1 MKKVGCIDMEN
12 RKWKIFL
19 VEDDKVIAEE
29 IERHLKFWNYEIKI
43 AEDFQ
48 NIFDDF
54 KNFHPDLV
62 LMDVSLPFYN
72 GYHWCKIIRKS
83 SKVPI
88 LFISAADE
96 NLNLIMAMDL
106 GADDYLTK
114 PFELELLQI
123 KIRALLRR
131 AYEYVET
138 KNIIY
143 KDIRLNCDSMIISR
157 ENEERELTKNEF
169 KILEI
174 LLERPGKVV
183 NRDEIIDKIWQTDS
197 YIDDNTLT
205 VNVMRLRKKLEEINI
220 FDLIKTKKGVGYY
233 VPAAN

>member
-1 MKKVGCIDMEN
+1 MEN

-29 IERHLKFWNYEIKI
+29 IERHLNFWNYEIKI

-72 GYHWCKIIRKS
+72 GYHWCKIIRKN

-131 AYEYVET
+131 AYEYIET
-138 KNIIY
+138 RNIFY
-143 KDIRLNCDSMIISR
+143 KDIRLDCDNMIISR
-157 ENEERELTKNEF
+157 ENKEIELTKNEF

-174 LLERPGKVV
+174 LLEKPGKVV

-205 VNVMRLRKKLEEINI
+205 VNVMRLRKKLEDINI
-220 FDLIKTKKGVGYY
+220 FELIKTKKGVGYY
-233 VPAAN
+233 VSPAN

>member
-1 MKKVGCIDMEN
+1 MEN
-12 RKWKIFL
+12 KKWKIFL

-29 IERHLKFWNYEIKI
+29 IERHLNFWNYEIKI

-54 KNFHPDLV
+54 KSFHPDLV

-72 GYHWCKIIRKS
+72 GYHWCKIIRKN

-138 KNIIY
+138 RNIFY
-143 KDIRLNCDSMIISR
+143 KDIRLDCDKMIISR
-157 ENEERELTKNEF
+157 DNKEIELTKNEF

-174 LLERPGKVV
+174 LLEKPGKVV

-220 FDLIKTKKGVGYY
+220 FELIKTKKGVGYY
-233 VPAAN
+233 VPPAN

>member
-1 MKKVGCIDMEN
+1 MEN
-12 RKWKIFL
+12 KKWKIFL

-54 KNFHPDLV
+54 KSFHPDLV

-72 GYHWCKIIRKS
+72 GYHWCKIIRKN

-131 AYEYVET
+131 AYEYIET
-138 KNIIY
+138 RNIFY
-143 KDIRLNCDSMIISR
+143 KDIRLDCDKMIISR
-157 ENEERELTKNEF
+157 ENKERELTKNEF

-174 LLERPGKVV
+174 LLEKPGKVV

-220 FDLIKTKKGVGYY
+220 FELIKTKKGVGYY
-233 VPAAN
+233 VPPVI

>member
-1 MKKVGCIDMEN
+1 MEN
-12 RKWKIFL
+12 KKWKIFW

-29 IERHLKFWNYEIKI
+29 IERHLNFWNYEIKI

-54 KNFHPDLV
+54 KSFHPDLV
-62 LMDVSLPFYN
+62 LMDVTLPFYN
-72 GYHWCKIIRKS
+72 GYHWCKIIRKN

-131 AYEYVET
+131 AYEYIET
-138 KNIIY
+138 RNIFY
-143 KDIRLNCDSMIISR
+143 KDISLDCDKMIISR
-157 ENEERELTKNEF
+157 ENKEIELTKNEF

-174 LLERPGKVV
+174 LLEKPGKVV
-183 NRDEIIDKIWQTDS
+183 NRDEIIDKIWQSDS

-205 VNVMRLRKKLEEINI
+205 VNIMRLRKKLEDINI

-233 VPAAN
+233 VPPTN

>member
-1 MKKVGCIDMEN
+1 MKKK
-12 RKWKIFL
+12 KWKIFL

-29 IERHLKFWNYEIKI
+29 IERHLDFWNYEIKI

-62 LMDVSLPFYN
+62 LMDVTLPFYN
-72 GYHWCKIIRKS
+72 GYHWCKIIRKN

-114 PFELELLQI
+114 PFELDLLQI

-131 AYEYVET
+131 AYEYIET
-138 KNIIY
+138 RNILY
-143 KDIRLNCDSMIISR
+143 KDISLDCDKMIISR
-157 ENEERELTKNEF
+157 ENKEIELTKNEF

-174 LLERPGKVV
+174 LLEKPGKVV

-205 VNVMRLRKKLEEINI
+205 VNVMRLRKKLEDINI

-233 VPAAN
+233 VPPTN

>member
-1 MKKVGCIDMEN
+1 MESK
-12 RKWKIFL
+12 KWKIFL

-54 KNFHPDLV
+54 KSFHPDLV

-72 GYHWCKIIRKS
+72 GYHWCKIIRKN

-138 KNIIY
+138 RNIFY
-143 KDIRLNCDSMIISR
+143 KDISLDCDKMIISR
-157 ENEERELTKNEF
+157 DNKEIELTKNEF

-174 LLERPGKVV
+174 LLGKPGKVV

-205 VNVMRLRKKLEEINI
+205 VNVMRLRKKLEDINI
-220 FDLIKTKKGVGYY
+220 FELIKTKKGVGYY

>member
-1 MKKVGCIDMEN
+1 MEN
-12 RKWKIFL
+12 KKWKIFL

-29 IERHLKFWNYEIKI
+29 IKRHLKFWNYEIKI

-54 KNFHPDLV
+54 KSFHPDLV
-62 LMDVSLPFYN
+62 LMDVSLPYYN
-72 GYHWCKIIRKS
+72 GYHWCKIIRKN

-138 KNIIY
+138 RNIFY
-143 KDIRLNCDSMIISR
+143 KDIRLDCDKMIISR
-157 ENEERELTKNEF
+157 DNKEIELTKNEF

-174 LLERPGKVV
+174 LLGKPGKVV

-205 VNVMRLRKKLEEINI
+205 VNVMRLRKKLEDINI
-220 FDLIKTKKGVGYY
+220 FELIKTKKGVGYY
-233 VPAAN
+233 VPPVI

>member
-1 MKKVGCIDMEN
+1 MESK
-12 RKWKIFL
+12 KWKIFL

-48 NIFDDF
+48 NIFDEF
-54 KNFHPDLV
+54 KSFHPDLV
-62 LMDVSLPFYN
+62 LMDVTLPFYN
-72 GYHWCKIIRKS
+72 GYHWCKIIRKN

-131 AYEYVET
+131 AYEYIDT
-138 KNIIY
+138 RNISY
-143 KDIRLNCDSMIISR
+143 KDISLDCDKMIISR
-157 ENEERELTKNEF
+157 ENKEIELTKNEF

-174 LLERPGKVV
+174 LLEKPGKVV
-183 NRDEIIDKIWQTDS
+183 NRDEIIDKIWQSDS

-205 VNVMRLRKKLEEINI
+205 VNIMRLRKKLEDINI

-233 VPAAN
+233 VPPTN

>member
-1 MKKVGCIDMEN
+1 MEN
-12 RKWKIFL
+12 KKWKIFL

-29 IERHLKFWNYEIKI
+29 IERHLNFWNYEIKI

-72 GYHWCKIIRKS
+72 GYHWCKIIRKN

-131 AYEYVET
+131 AYEYIET
-138 KNIIY
+138 RNISYKNISL
-143 KDIRLNCDSMIISR
+143 DCDKMIISR
-157 ENEERELTKNEF
+157 ENKEIELTKNEF

-174 LLERPGKVV
+174 LLEKPGKVV

-205 VNVMRLRKKLEEINI
+205 VNVMRLRKKLEDINI
-220 FDLIKTKKGVGYY
+220 FELIKTKKGVGYH
-233 VPAAN
+233 VPAAI

>member
-1 MKKVGCIDMEN
+1 MEKK
-12 RKWKIFL
+12 KWKIFL

-29 IERHLKFWNYEIKI
+29 IKRHLEFWNYEIKI

-48 NIFDDF
+48 NIFDEF

-62 LMDVSLPFYN
+62 LMDVTLPFYN
-72 GYHWCKIIRKS
+72 GYHWCKIIRKN

-114 PFELELLQI
+114 PFELDLLQI
-123 KIRALLRR
+123 KIRTLLRR
-131 AYEYVET
+131 AYEYIET
-138 KNIIY
+138 RNILY
-143 KDIRLNCDSMIISR
+143 KDISLDCDKMIISR
-157 ENEERELTKNEF
+157 ENKEIELTKNEF

-174 LLERPGKVV
+174 LLEKPGKVV
-183 NRDEIIDKIWQTDS
+183 NRDEIIDKIWQSDS

-205 VNVMRLRKKLEEINI
+205 VNVMRLRKKLEDINI

-233 VPAAN
+233 VPPTN

>member
-1 MKKVGCIDMEN
+1 MEN
-12 RKWKIFL
+12 KKWKIFL

-29 IERHLKFWNYEIKI
+29 IERHLNFWNYEIKI

-72 GYHWCKIIRKS
+72 GYHWCKIIRKN

-138 KNIIY
+138 RNIFY
-143 KDIRLNCDSMIISR
+143 NDIRLDCDNMIISR
-157 ENEERELTKNEF
+157 ENKEIELTKNEF

-174 LLERPGKVV
+174 LLEKPGKIV

-220 FDLIKTKKGVGYY
+220 FELIKTKKGVGYY
-233 VPAAN
+233 VPPVN

>member
-1 MKKVGCIDMEN
+1 MEN
-12 RKWKIFL
+12 KKWKIFL

-29 IERHLKFWNYEIKI
+29 IKRHLNFWNYEIKI

-72 GYHWCKIIRKS
+72 GYHWCKIIRKN

-106 GADDYLTK
+106 GADNYLTK

-131 AYEYVET
+131 AYEYIET
-138 KNIIY
+138 RNIFY
-143 KDIRLNCDSMIISR
+143 KDIRLDCDKMIIAR
-157 ENEERELTKNEF
+157 ENKEIELTKNEF

-174 LLERPGKVV
+174 LLEKPGKVV

-205 VNVMRLRKKLEEINI
+205 VNVMRLRKKLEDINI
-220 FDLIKTKKGVGYY
+220 FELIKTKKGVGYY
-233 VPAAN
+233 VSPAN

>member
-1 MKKVGCIDMEN
+1 MEN
-12 RKWKIFL
+12 KKWKIFL
-19 VEDDKVIAEE
+19 VEDDKVISEE
-29 IERHLKFWNYEIKI
+29 IKRHLNFWNYEIKI

-54 KNFHPDLV
+54 KNFRPDLV

-72 GYHWCKIIRKS
+72 GYHWCKIIRKN

-131 AYEYVET
+131 AYEYIET
-138 KNIIY
+138 KNIFY

-157 ENEERELTKNEF
+157 ENKEIELTKNEF

-174 LLERPGKVV
+174 LLEKPGKVV

-205 VNVMRLRKKLEEINI
+205 VNVMRLRKKLEDINI
-220 FDLIKTKKGVGYY
+220 FELIKTKKGVGYY
-233 VPAAN
+233 VPLVI

>member
-1 MKKVGCIDMEN
+1 MEN
-12 RKWKIFL
+12 KKWKIFL

-48 NIFDDF
+48 NVFDDF

-72 GYHWCKIIRKS
+72 GYHWCKIIRKN

-131 AYEYVET
+131 AYEYIET
-138 KNIIY
+138 KNIFY
-143 KDIRLNCDSMIISR
+143 KDIRLNCDNMIISR
-157 ENEERELTKNEF
+157 ENKEIELTKNEF

-174 LLERPGKVV
+174 LLEKPGKVV
-183 NRDEIIDKIWQTDS
+183 NRDEIIDKIWKTGS

-205 VNVMRLRKKLEEINI
+205 VNVMRLRKKLEDINI
-220 FDLIKTKKGVGYY
+220 FELIKTKKGVGYY
-233 VPAAN
+233 VSAAN

>member
-1 MKKVGCIDMEN
+1 MESK
-12 RKWKIFL
+12 KWKIFL

-72 GYHWCKIIRKS
+72 GYHWCKIIRKN

-138 KNIIY
+138 RNIFY
-143 KDIRLNCDSMIISR
+143 KDISLDCDKMIISR
-157 ENEERELTKNEF
+157 ENKEIELTKNEF

-174 LLERPGKVV
+174 LLEKPGKVV

-220 FDLIKTKKGVGYY
+220 FELIKTKKGVGYY
-233 VPAAN
+233 VSPAN

>member
-1 MKKVGCIDMEN
+1 MEN

-29 IERHLKFWNYEIKI
+29 IERYLKFWNYEIKI

-72 GYHWCKIIRKS
+72 GYHWCKIIRES

-143 KDIRLNCDSMIISR
+143 KDIRLNCDNMIISR

-174 LLERPGKVV
+174 LMERPGKVV

>member
-1 MKKVGCIDMEN
+1 MEN
-12 RKWKIFL
+12 KKWKIFL

-29 IERHLKFWNYEIKI
+29 IERHLNFWNYEIKI

-54 KNFHPDLV
+54 KSFHPDLV
-62 LMDVSLPFYN
+62 LMDVTLPFYN
-72 GYHWCKIIRKS
+72 GYHWCKIIRKN

-96 NLNLIMAMDL
+96 NLNLIMAMDF

-131 AYEYVET
+131 AYEYIET
-138 KNIIY
+138 RNISYKNISL
-143 KDIRLNCDSMIISR
+143 DCDKMIISR
-157 ENEERELTKNEF
+157 ENKEIELTKNEF

-174 LLERPGKVV
+174 LLEKPGKVV
-183 NRDEIIDKIWQTDS
+183 NRDEIIDKIWQSDS

-205 VNVMRLRKKLEEINI
+205 VNVMRLRKKLEDINI
-220 FDLIKTKKGVGYY
+220 FELIKTKKGVGYY
-233 VPAAN
+233 VPPTN

>member
-1 MKKVGCIDMEN
+1 MEN
-12 RKWKIFL
+12 KKWKIFL

-29 IERHLKFWNYEIKI
+29 IKRHLKFWNYEIKI

-54 KNFHPDLV
+54 KNFNPDLV

-72 GYHWCKIIRKS
+72 GYHWCKIIRKN

-131 AYEYVET
+131 AYEYIET
-138 KNIIY
+138 KNIFY
-143 KDIRLNCDSMIISR
+143 KDIRLNCDNMIISR
-157 ENEERELTKNEF
+157 ENKEIELTKNEF

-174 LLERPGKVV
+174 LLEKPGKVV

-220 FDLIKTKKGVGYY
+220 FELIKTKKGVGYY

>member
-1 MKKVGCIDMEN
+1 MEN
-12 RKWKIFL
+12 KKWKIFL

-29 IERHLKFWNYEIKI
+29 IERHLNFWNYEIKI

-48 NIFDDF
+48 NIFDEF
-54 KNFHPDLV
+54 KSFHPDLV
-62 LMDVSLPFYN
+62 LMDVTLPFYN
-72 GYHWCKIIRKS
+72 GYHWCKIIRKN

-131 AYEYVET
+131 AYEYIET
-138 KNIIY
+138 RNISY
-143 KDIRLNCDSMIISR
+143 KDISLDCDKMIISR
-157 ENEERELTKNEF
+157 ENKEIELTKNEF

-174 LLERPGKVV
+174 LLEKPGKVV
-183 NRDEIIDKIWQTDS
+183 NRDEIIDKIWQSDS

-205 VNVMRLRKKLEEINI
+205 VNIMRLRKKLEYINI

-233 VPAAN
+233 VPPTN

>member
-1 MKKVGCIDMEN
+1 MEN
-12 RKWKIFL
+12 KKWKIFL
-19 VEDDKVIAEE
+19 VEDGKVIAEE
-29 IERHLKFWNYEIKI
+29 IESYLKFWNYEIKI

-48 NIFDDF
+48 NVFDDF

-72 GYHWCKIIRKS
+72 GYHWCKIIRKN

-138 KNIIY
+138 KNIFY
-143 KDIRLNCDSMIISR
+143 KDIRLDCDSMIISR
-157 ENEERELTKNEF
+157 ENKERELTKNEF

-174 LLERPGKVV
+174 LLEKPGKVV

>member
-1 MKKVGCIDMEN
+1 MEN
-12 RKWKIFL
+12 KKWKIFL

-29 IERHLKFWNYEIKI
+29 IKRHLKFWNYEIKI

-72 GYHWCKIIRKS
+72 GYHWCKIIREN

-138 KNIIY
+138 KNIFY

-157 ENEERELTKNEF
+157 ENKEIELTKNEF

-174 LLERPGKVV
+174 LLEKPGKVV

-205 VNVMRLRKKLEEINI
+205 VNVMRLRKKLEDINI
-220 FDLIKTKKGVGYY
+220 FELIKTKKGVGYY
-233 VPAAN
+233 VPLVI

>member
-1 MKKVGCIDMEN
+1 MESK
-12 RKWKIFL
+12 KWKIFL

-54 KNFHPDLV
+54 KSFHPDLV

-72 GYHWCKIIRKS
+72 GYHWCKIIRKN

-131 AYEYVET
+131 AYEYIET
-138 KNIIY
+138 RNIFY
-143 KDIRLNCDSMIISR
+143 KDISLDCDKMIISR
-157 ENEERELTKNEF
+157 ENKEIELTKNEF

-174 LLERPGKVV
+174 LLEKPGKVV

-205 VNVMRLRKKLEEINI
+205 VNVMRLRKKLEDINI
-220 FDLIKTKKGVGYY
+220 FELIKTKKGVGYY

>member
-1 MKKVGCIDMEN
+1 MEN
-12 RKWKIFL
+12 KKWKIFL

-29 IERHLKFWNYEIKI
+29 IKRHLNFWNYEIKI

-72 GYHWCKIIRKS
+72 GYHWCKIIRKN

-131 AYEYVET
+131 AYEYIET
-138 KNIIY
+138 RNIFY
-143 KDIRLNCDSMIISR
+143 KDIRLDCDKMIIAR
-157 ENEERELTKNEF
+157 ENKEIELTKNEF

-174 LLERPGKVV
+174 LLEKPGKVV

-205 VNVMRLRKKLEEINI
+205 VNVMRLRKKLEDINI
-220 FDLIKTKKGVGYY
+220 FELIKTKKGVGYY
-233 VPAAN
+233 VSPAN

>member
-1 MKKVGCIDMEN
+1 MEKK
-12 RKWKIFL
+12 KWKIFL

-29 IERHLKFWNYEIKI
+29 IKRHLEFWNYEIKI

-48 NIFDDF
+48 NIFDEF

-62 LMDVSLPFYN
+62 LMDVTLPFYN
-72 GYHWCKIIRKS
+72 GYHWCKIIRKN

-114 PFELELLQI
+114 PFELDLLQI

-131 AYEYVET
+131 AYEYIET
-138 KNIIY
+138 RNILY
-143 KDIRLNCDSMIISR
+143 KDISLDCDKMIIPR
-157 ENEERELTKNEF
+157 ENKEIELTKNEP

-174 LLERPGKVV
+174 LLEKPGKVV
-183 NRDEIIDKIWQTDS
+183 NRDEIIDKIWQSDS

-205 VNVMRLRKKLEEINI
+205 VNVMRLRKKLEDINI

-233 VPAAN
+233 VPPTN

>member
-1 MKKVGCIDMEN
+1 MEN

-143 KDIRLNCDSMIISR
+143 KDIRLNCDNMIISR

>member
-1 MKKVGCIDMEN
+1 MEN
-12 RKWKIFL
+12 KKWKIFL

-54 KNFHPDLV
+54 KSFHPDLV
-62 LMDVSLPFYN
+62 LMDVTLPFYN
-72 GYHWCKIIRKS
+72 GYHWCKIIRKN

-131 AYEYVET
+131 AYEYIET
-138 KNIIY
+138 RSIFYKNISL
-143 KDIRLNCDSMIISR
+143 DCDKMIISR
-157 ENEERELTKNEF
+157 ENKEIELTKNEF

-174 LLERPGKVV
+174 LLEKPGKVV

-205 VNVMRLRKKLEEINI
+205 VNVMRLRKKLEDINI
-220 FDLIKTKKGVGYY
+220 FELIKTKKGVGYY
-233 VPAAN
+233 VPPTN

>member
-1 MKKVGCIDMEN
+1 MEKK
-12 RKWKIFL
+12 KWKIFL

-29 IERHLKFWNYEIKI
+29 IKRHLEFWNYEIKI

-48 NIFDDF
+48 NIFDEF

-62 LMDVSLPFYN
+62 LMDVTLPFYN
-72 GYHWCKIIRKS
+72 GYHWCKIIRKN

-114 PFELELLQI
+114 PFELDLLQI

-131 AYEYVET
+131 AYEYIET
-138 KNIIY
+138 RNILY
-143 KDIRLNCDSMIISR
+143 KDISLDCDKMIISR
-157 ENEERELTKNEF
+157 ENKEIELTKNEF

-174 LLERPGKVV
+174 LLEKPGKVV
-183 NRDEIIDKIWQTDS
+183 NRDEIIDKIWQSDS

-205 VNVMRLRKKLEEINI
+205 VNVMRLRKKLEDINI

-233 VPAAN
+233 VPSAN

>member
-1 MKKVGCIDMEN
+1 MEN

-233 VPAAN
+233 VQAAN

>member
-1 MKKVGCIDMEN
+1 MEN

-29 IERHLKFWNYEIKI
+29 IESYLKFWNYEIKI

-48 NIFDDF
+48 NIFNDF

-72 GYHWCKIIRKS
+72 GYHWCKIIRKN

-138 KNIIY
+138 KNIFY
-143 KDIRLNCDSMIISR
+143 KDIRLNCDNMIISR
-157 ENEERELTKNEF
+157 ENKERELTKNEF

-174 LLERPGKVV
+174 LLEKPGKVV

-220 FDLIKTKKGVGYY
+220 FELIKTKKGVGYY
-233 VPAAN
+233 VPPVI

>member
-1 MKKVGCIDMEN
+1 MEN
-12 RKWKIFL
+12 KKWKIFL

-29 IERHLKFWNYEIKI
+29 IKRHLNFWNYEIKI

-72 GYHWCKIIRKS
+72 GYHWCKIIRKN

-138 KNIIY
+138 RNIFY
-143 KDIRLNCDSMIISR
+143 KDISLDCDKMIISR
-157 ENEERELTKNEF
+157 ENKEIELTKNEF

-174 LLERPGKVV
+174 LLEKPGKVV

-205 VNVMRLRKKLEEINI
+205 VNVMRLRKKLEDINI
-220 FDLIKTKKGVGYY
+220 FELIKTKKGVGYY
-233 VPAAN
+233 VPAAI

>member
-1 MKKVGCIDMEN
+1 MEN
-12 RKWKIFL
+12 KKWKIFL

-29 IERHLKFWNYEIKI
+29 IKRHLKFWNYEIKI

-72 GYHWCKIIRKS
+72 GYHWCKIIRKN

-131 AYEYVET
+131 AYEYIET
-138 KNIIY
+138 RNIFY
-143 KDIRLNCDSMIISR
+143 KDISLDCDKMIISR
-157 ENEERELTKNEF
+157 ENKEIELTKNEF

-174 LLERPGKVV
+174 LLEKPGKVV

-205 VNVMRLRKKLEEINI
+205 VNVMRLRKKLEDINI
-220 FDLIKTKKGVGYY
+220 FELIKTKKGVGYY
-233 VPAAN
+233 VSPAN

>member
-1 MKKVGCIDMEN
+1 MEN
-12 RKWKIFL
+12 KKWKIFL

-29 IERHLKFWNYEIKI
+29 IERHLNFWNYEIKI

-54 KNFHPDLV
+54 KSFHPDLV
-62 LMDVSLPFYN
+62 LMDVTLPFYN
-72 GYHWCKIIRKS
+72 GYHWCKIIRKN

-131 AYEYVET
+131 AYEYIET
-138 KNIIY
+138 RNISY
-143 KDIRLNCDSMIISR
+143 KDISLDCDKMIISR
-157 ENEERELTKNEF
+157 ENKEIELTKNEF

-174 LLERPGKVV
+174 LLEKPGKVV

-205 VNVMRLRKKLEEINI
+205 VNVMRLRKKLEDINI
-220 FDLIKTKKGVGYY
+220 FELIKTKKGVGYY
-233 VPAAN
+233 VPPTN

>member
-1 MKKVGCIDMEN
+1 MEN
-12 RKWKIFL
+12 KKWKIFL

-29 IERHLKFWNYEIKI
+29 IERHLNFWNYEIKI

-54 KNFHPDLV
+54 KSFHPDLV
-62 LMDVSLPFYN
+62 LMDVTLPFYN
-72 GYHWCKIIRKS
+72 GYHWCKIIRKN

-131 AYEYVET
+131 AYEYIET
-138 KNIIY
+138 RNISYKNISL
-143 KDIRLNCDSMIISR
+143 DCDKMIISR
-157 ENEERELTKNEF
+157 ENKEIELTKNEF

-174 LLERPGKVV
+174 LLEKPGKVV
-183 NRDEIIDKIWQTDS
+183 NRDEIIDKIWQSDS

-205 VNVMRLRKKLEEINI
+205 VNVMRLRKKLEDINI
-220 FDLIKTKKGVGYY
+220 FELIKTKKGVGYY
-233 VPAAN
+233 VPPTN

>member
-1 MKKVGCIDMEN
+1 MANK
-12 RKWKIFL
+12 KWKIFL

-29 IERHLKFWNYEIKI
+29 IKRHLKFWNYEIKI

-72 GYHWCKIIRKS
+72 GYHWCKIIRKN

-131 AYEYVET
+131 AYEYIET
-138 KNIIY
+138 KNIFY
-143 KDIRLNCDSMIISR
+143 KDIRLNCDNMIISR
-157 ENEERELTKNEF
+157 ENKEIELTKNEF

-174 LLERPGKVV
+174 LLGKPGKVV

-205 VNVMRLRKKLEEINI
+205 VNVMRLRKKLEDINI
-220 FDLIKTKKGVGYY
+220 FELIKTKKGVGYY
-233 VPAAN
+233 VPPVI

>member
-1 MKKVGCIDMEN
+1 MEN
-12 RKWKIFL
+12 KKWKIFL

-29 IERHLKFWNYEIKI
+29 IKRHLNFWNYEIKI

-72 GYHWCKIIRKS
+72 GYHWCKIIRKN

-143 KDIRLNCDSMIISR
+143 KDIRLNCDNMIISR

-205 VNVMRLRKKLEEINI
+205 VNVMRLRKKLEDINI
-220 FDLIKTKKGVGYY
+220 FELIKTKKGVGYY
-233 VPAAN
+233 VSPAN